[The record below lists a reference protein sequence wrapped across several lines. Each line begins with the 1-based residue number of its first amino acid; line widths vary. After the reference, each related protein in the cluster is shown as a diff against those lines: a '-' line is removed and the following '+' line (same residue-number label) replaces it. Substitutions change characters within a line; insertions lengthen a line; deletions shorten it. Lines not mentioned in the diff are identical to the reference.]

1 MYYKKHIFFCFN
13 NKPNQSGCGD
23 VYTEDAFGYVKM
35 YLQAIEQWGEG
46 KIRASKAGCLGRC
59 TSAPACVV
67 YPEGT
72 WYSYLDNDDLKEI
85 VDEHLLN
92 NREVARL
99 KLD

>member
-1 MYYKKHIFFCFN
+1 
-13 NKPNQSGCGD
+13 
-23 VYTEDAFGYVKM
+23 M